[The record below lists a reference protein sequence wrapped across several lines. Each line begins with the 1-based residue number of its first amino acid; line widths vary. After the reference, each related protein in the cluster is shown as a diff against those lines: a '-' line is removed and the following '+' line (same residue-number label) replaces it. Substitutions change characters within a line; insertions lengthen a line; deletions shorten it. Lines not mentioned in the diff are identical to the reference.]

1 MIVVNIIGIMAVT
14 FVILCCLVVV
24 AGIVGHM
31 FAFHNPEK
39 KAKEK
44 PYMDNSEYDWGHN
57 VKYNSEE

>member
-1 MIVVNIIGIMAVT
+1 MIVVNIIGIMAVA
-14 FVILCCLVVV
+14 FVILCCLVVL

-31 FAFHNPEK
+31 FAFHNPE

>member
-1 MIVVNIIGIMAVT
+1 MIVVNIIGIMAVA

-31 FAFHNPEK
+31 FAFHNPK

-44 PYMDNSEYDWGHN
+44 PYMDNSEYDWGIT
-57 VKYNSEE
+57 

>member
-1 MIVVNIIGIMAVT
+1 MIVVNILGIIAVA

-24 AGIVGHM
+24 AGIAGHM

-39 KAKEK
+39 KAEEK

>member
-1 MIVVNIIGIMAVT
+1 MIVVNIIGILAVT

-24 AGIVGHM
+24 AGVVGHM
-31 FAFHNPEK
+31 LAFRNPK

-44 PYMDNSEYDWGHN
+44 PYMDNSEYDYGHN

>member
-1 MIVVNIIGIMAVT
+1 MIVVNIIGILVAA

-24 AGIVGHM
+24 AGIVGHVSP
-31 FAFHNPEK
+31 FRNPE